1 VDARDDL
8 TTSSNPSRNA
18 GQHDRNR
25 AEVRW
30 RRKPLK
36 SNATKLAHKKFR
48 WFEQL
53 AADTRMPLLA
63 LRACI
68 VIGSKCSLD
77 GGGVAIIGQDKIAE
91 KLGVWRQAANQA
103 LRQAIALGHLEA
115 IQRGRNK
122 PNGYRM
128 VLKDEAAETAGAD
141 VRDSRTTG
149 RNESR
154 TSSSNESRTSVVRE
168 SRTDSP
174 FFSPGAPTEPPGEGE
189 RDDALARINSSPG
202 GDPAADAAPRRA
214 DSPAA
219 APPSRRESPIERSR
233 SVAREERFGELREIW
248 RRPWPDD
255 DAADLRAFEAA
266 CREVTPDEIIEAA
279 AAWVAAADAP
289 RFLPPLSKWLANRGW
304 EKPPPMKARRS
315 HGNGRRHN
323 GDGRGPV
330 ANVFFE
336 IAGYE
341 QDADGNWMG
350 GAQ

>member
-1 VDARDDL
+1 MDARDDL

-18 GQHDRNR
+18 GQHDRAVMTR
-25 AEVRW
+25 
-30 RRKPLK
+30 RRKPRK

-48 WFEQL
+48 RFEQL

-128 VLKDEAAETAGAD
+128 VLKDEAAETAGTD

-189 RDDALARINSSPG
+189 RASAYALNFSPG
-202 GDPAADAAPRRA
+202 GAPPLTRDPAEE

-219 APPSRRESPIERSR
+219 APPSRQESPVERSR
-233 SVAREERFGELREIW
+233 SVARGERFGELREIW

-255 DAADLRAFEAA
+255 DAADQRAFEMA
-266 CREVTPDEIIEAA
+266 CREVAPDEIIEAA
-279 AAWVAAADAP
+279 VQWVAAADAP
-289 RFLPPLSKWLANRGW
+289 RFLPPLARWLANRGW
-304 EKPPPMKARRS
+304 EKSPPTKARGGGNGARRS
-315 HGNGRRHN
+315 SRKP
-323 GDGRGPV
+323 DV
-330 ANVFFE
+330 TE
-336 IAGYE
+336 IGLALARKYE
-341 QDADGNWMG
+341 AER
-350 GAQ
+350 AAS